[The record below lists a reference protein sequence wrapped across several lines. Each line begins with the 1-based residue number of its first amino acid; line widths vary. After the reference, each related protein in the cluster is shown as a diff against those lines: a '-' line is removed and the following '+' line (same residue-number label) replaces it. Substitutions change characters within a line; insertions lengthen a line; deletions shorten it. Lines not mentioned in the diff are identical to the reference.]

1 MKAKLK
7 DLYMK
12 TKLKDVY
19 FSPQIKKLQVGNP
32 QKGRWR
38 SM

>member
-32 QKGRWR
+32 QKGR
-38 SM
+38 